1 MVPIHSR
8 QRIGDRPTRPTQK
21 GVNSGPVW
29 IAAADFENSDPSP
42 SLSRFL
48 ENLFENLFV
57 RLKETTNHPVYMR
70 MCCTILPSYI
80 RKRASNRTDNTQT
93 TCMYVMHE
101 QGQPDDQPTF
111 VRLYAHSSLET
122 PSQPTK
128 IQLESFSAR
137 RHRRLKC
144 LPCRLASFGQL
155 LLLLPLLLHLVA
167 ENSWRIYSCPSFL
180 VLC

>member
-101 QGQPDDQPTF
+101 QGQPDGRPANVRSPLRAQFPGNPQPANQDPT
-111 VRLYAHSSLET
+111 RILLCSKT
-122 PSQPTK
+122 PTTEMFTVS
-128 IQLESFSAR
+128 
-137 RHRRLKC
+137 
-144 LPCRLASFGQL
+144 PC
-155 LLLLPLLLHLVA
+155 
-167 ENSWRIYSCPSFL
+167 
-180 VLC
+180 